1 MQVETVKLSLARPC
15 KRAQELRNAVSV
27 VRITVEE
34 QGFIGLGECTPAFEY
49 QESAASV
56 CRQLDAVRGAVTRGA
71 SRDEIQTLLPPG
83 AARNALDC
91 ALWRLSAR
99 LGISNFFGPLISGAG
114 NDENRLF
121 YRECLCVWVI
131 FEHIAR
137 FLITS
142 PNSRQSFPALS
153 NVTHSRY
160 LPGVRD

>member
-1 MQVETVKLSLARPC
+1 MPISN
-15 KRAQELRNAVSV
+15 EL
-27 VRITVEE
+27 IE
-34 QGFIGLGECTPAFEY
+34 
-49 QESAASV
+49 
-56 CRQLDAVRGAVTRGA
+56 
-71 SRDEIQTLLPPG
+71 
-83 AARNALDC
+83 
-91 ALWRLSAR
+91 R
-99 LGISNFFGPLISGAG
+99 LGISNFLGPLISGAG

-160 LPGVRD
+160 LPGVRDSLLHGRCRQRPAERHFCPAQQAGKRVCIQ